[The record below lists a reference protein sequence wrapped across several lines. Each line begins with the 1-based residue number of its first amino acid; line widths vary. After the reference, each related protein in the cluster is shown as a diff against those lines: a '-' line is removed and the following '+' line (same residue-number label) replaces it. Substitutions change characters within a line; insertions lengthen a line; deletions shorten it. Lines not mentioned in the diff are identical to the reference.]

1 MLVGR
6 SSMACVQSASGV
18 TYCRHQVIWPLSMLQ
33 PLQLV
38 HHPHTPAAADWPG
51 ASKGAPQA
59 LQPPPPVEPTA
70 AHGWPRI
77 EAQLLKLRYSCNL
90 IPGPLAAAPACSSN
104 TLMISRGRG
113 AWPAWSVLTTCL
125 LPAHAST
132 GAAPV
137 LRSNRGILASSF
149 LLTACLACSCK
160 TPGSRSNEAPTG

>member
-18 TYCRHQVIWPLSMLQ
+18 TYCRHQVIWPLSMLE

-59 LQPPPPVEPTA
+59 LQPPPAVEPTA

-90 IPGPLAAAPACSSN
+90 ILGPIAAAPACSSN
-104 TLMISRGRG
+104 TLMIRRGG
-113 AWPAWSVLTTCL
+113 GC
-125 LPAHAST
+125 
-132 GAAPV
+132 
-137 LRSNRGILASSF
+137 LASLVSF
-149 LLTACLACSCK
+149 DYMFASSSCQHWSSSCSPFKQGHSCFQLSSYSLSCLQLQN
-160 TPGSRSNEAPTG
+160 PGLPLQ